1 MNERNLTMKKKDP
14 EIALEYTYEKL
25 EKILKDASAKAT
37 TGKLTLEDKL
47 YGIAAGYAQDFV
59 DTSKAI
65 KRPLDLTGRTEDN
78 VFFTLLRVCAENQS
92 QKKTT
97 DENKTDM
104 AKKLGSYQLFSI
116 VNSMNC
122 ENKCVEI
129 YIDQGVMV
137 RDPKLV
143 IRSLPDKDR
152 KTYTFDPFA
161 AAQETID
168 QMTILDP
175 KQNNGAVLFGQL
187 ASFYQKLR
195 TDLMDHISEE

>member
-1 MNERNLTMKKKDP
+1 MKKKNS
-14 EIALEYTYEKL
+14 EIALEYPYEKL
-25 EKILKDASAKAT
+25 EKILKDATAKAN

-59 DTSKAI
+59 DTSRAVK
-65 KRPLDLTGRTEDN
+65 KPLDLTGRTEDN
-78 VFFTLLRVCAENQS
+78 IFYTLMAVCTANQA

-97 DENKTDM
+97 AENRTDM

-122 ENKCVEI
+122 ETKCVEI
-129 YIDQGVMV
+129 VTDQGVMI

-143 IRSLPDKDR
+143 IRSLPDKDG
-152 KTYTFDPFA
+152 KTYTFDPLA
-161 AAQETID
+161 AAKETID

-187 ASFYQKLR
+187 TPFYQKLR
-195 TDLMDHISEE
+195 TDLMDHINEE

>member
-1 MNERNLTMKKKDP
+1 MKKKDP
-14 EIALEYTYEKL
+14 DINLEYTYEKL
-25 EKILKDASAKAT
+25 GKILKEATAKAN

-59 DTSKAI
+59 DTSKTI

-78 VFFTLLRVCAENQS
+78 IFFTLLRVCAENQA
-92 QKKTT
+92 QKKTNA
-97 DENKTDM
+97 ENKTDM

-129 YIDQGVMV
+129 VTNQGVMV
-137 RDPKLV
+137 REPKLV
-143 IRSLPDKDR
+143 IRSLPDKDG

-161 AAQETID
+161 AAKETID

-175 KQNNGAVLFGQL
+175 EQNSGAVLFGQMVL
-187 ASFYQKLR
+187 FYQKLR
-195 TDLMDHISEE
+195 TDLMDHISE